1 MDSALVTAIA
11 AGLGSLAGASATIVT
26 TFLSQRTQTIRAN
39 AEWQLR
45 VRESLY
51 GEFITEASRL
61 SVDALVHSLDQPEQL
76 VALYGIL
83 SRIRLVAGADVLRN
97 AEICC
102 QRIVEAF
109 RQPNMT
115 SEQIRDAFEAHE
127 LDPLKEFSAAC
138 RAELLAMSSNAP
150 SGPTC
155 GR

>member
-11 AGLGSLAGASATIVT
+11 AGLGSMAGASATIVT
-26 TFLSQRTQTIRAN
+26 TFLTQRTQTIRAN

-45 VRESLY
+45 VREALY
-51 GEFITEASRL
+51 GEFITEASRA
-61 SVDALVHSLDQPEQL
+61 SVDALVNSLDRPEQL

-97 AEICC
+97 AEACC
-102 QRIVEAF
+102 RRIVEAF

-115 SEQIRDAFEAHE
+115 SAQIRDAFEAHQ

-138 RAELLAMSSNAP
+138 RAELLAMSANTT
-150 SGPTC
+150 SGS
-155 GR
+155 